1 MARPI
6 KDGLTYFPLDVD
18 FFRDRKIRSIKVRYG
33 MDGIA
38 LYLYILCLVYED
50 KGYYTRLD
58 TDFYEQVEDDL
69 GISENSA
76 RQIMN
81 YFCERSMLDGTLLT
95 TVKILTS
102 VKIQETFQA
111 AKRGAKREIKVNPDY
126 WLLKTD
132 ETLSFIKCA
141 QNEDFSE
148 NNGSFS
154 EKNPGKYEKNSLKK
168 SKEKESKVNKIKE
181 KKNSTA
187 CGVCV
192 SDDLKKIISKLEDA
206 GIFVS
211 SGVAQAVSSW
221 LGDTNAEIILYAVEQ
236 ADKRAKRSWRYI
248 EAILNNL
255 KKSGVSTMAQIE
267 EREEQFRL
275 RNMSPSAR
283 ERSAQIY
290 GAGDMDYDE
299 LERKMNE
306 KYK

>member
-6 KDGLTYFPLDVD
+6 KEGLDYFPLDVD

-50 KGYYTRLD
+50 KGYYTQID
-58 TDFYEQVEDDL
+58 VDFYEQVEDDL

-81 YFCERSMLDGTLLT
+81 YFCERSLLDGTLFT

-102 VKIQETFQA
+102 VKIQKTFQA
-111 AKRGAKREIKVNPDY
+111 AKRGAKRSIKVIPDY

-132 ETLSFIKCA
+132 ETLGFIKFA
-141 QNEDFSE
+141 QKEVFSE

-154 EKNPGKYEKNSLKK
+154 EKNPCKSEKNPLKK
-168 SKEKESKVNKIKE
+168 SKVKKSKVNEIKE
-181 KKNSTA
+181 KEA
-187 CGVCV
+187 FGVC
-192 SDDLKKIISKLEDA
+192 SCENLKKVLSKLEDS

-211 SGVAQAVSSW
+211 SNISEAVQSW
-221 LGDTNAEIILYAVEQ
+221 LTDTNIDIVFYAIEQ
-236 ADKRAKRSWRYI
+236 ADKRAKRNWQYI

-255 KKSGVSTMAQIE
+255 KKSGIKTIAQVT
-267 EREEQFRL
+267 ERDEQFKQ
-275 RNMSPSAR
+275 RNISPSAR
-283 ERSAQIY
+283 ERSAEIY
-290 GAGDMDYDE
+290 GAGDTDYDE
-299 LERKMNE
+299 IERRMNE

>member
-6 KDGLTYFPLDVD
+6 KEGLDYFPLDVD

-50 KGYYTRLD
+50 KGYYTKID
-58 TDFYEQVEDDL
+58 VDFYEQVEDDL

-81 YFCERSMLDGTLLT
+81 YFCERSLLDGTLFT

-102 VKIQETFQA
+102 VKIQKTFQA
-111 AKRGAKREIKVNPDY
+111 AKRSAKRSIKVIPDY

-132 ETLSFIKCA
+132 ETLGFIKFA
-141 QNEDFSE
+141 QMEVFSA

-154 EKNPGKYEKNSLKK
+154 EKNPCKSEKNPLKK
-168 SKEKESKVNKIKE
+168 SKEKKSKVNEIKE
-181 KKNSTA
+181 KEA
-187 CGVCV
+187 FGVC
-192 SDDLKKIISKLEDA
+192 SCENLKKVLSKLEDS

-211 SGVAQAVSSW
+211 SNISEAVQSW
-221 LGDTNAEIILYAVEQ
+221 LTDTDIDIVFYAIEQ
-236 ADKRAKRSWRYI
+236 ADRRAKRSWQYI

-255 KKSGVSTMAQIE
+255 KKSGIKTMAQVT
-267 EREEQFRL
+267 ERDEQFKQ
-275 RNMSPSAR
+275 RNISPSAR
-283 ERSAQIY
+283 ERSTEIY
-290 GAGDMDYDE
+290 GAGDTDYDE
-299 LERKMNE
+299 IERRMNE

>member
-6 KDGLTYFPLDVD
+6 KEGLDYFPLDVD

-50 KGYYTRLD
+50 KGYYTKID
-58 TDFYEQVEDDL
+58 VDFYEQVEDDL

-81 YFCERSMLDGTLLT
+81 YFCERSLLDGTLFT

-102 VKIQETFQA
+102 VKIQKTFQA
-111 AKRGAKREIKVNPDY
+111 AKRSAKRSIKVIPDY

-132 ETLSFIKCA
+132 ETLGFIKFA
-141 QNEDFSE
+141 QMEVFSA

-154 EKNPGKYEKNSLKK
+154 EKNPCKSEKNPLKK
-168 SKEKESKVNKIKE
+168 SKVNEIKE
-181 KKNSTA
+181 KEA
-187 CGVCV
+187 FGVC
-192 SDDLKKIISKLEDA
+192 SCENLKKVLSKLEDS

-211 SGVAQAVSSW
+211 SNISEAVQSW
-221 LGDTNAEIILYAVEQ
+221 LTDTDIDIVFYAIEQ
-236 ADKRAKRSWRYI
+236 ADKRAKRSWQYI

-255 KKSGVSTMAQIE
+255 KKSGIKTMAQVT
-267 EREEQFRL
+267 ERDEQFKQ
-275 RNMSPSAR
+275 RNISPSAR
-283 ERSAQIY
+283 ERSTEIY
-290 GAGDMDYDE
+290 GAGDTDYDE
-299 LERKMNE
+299 IEQRMNE